1 MEAFTKPVCT
11 GSTELCPT
19 RSSGASGEEGYPY
32 CAVIKF
38 KTQRGIFCYHPALSL
53 PLLRIGSPTSRSTRN
68 SRPMRRCRDLN
79 WISPAIRGHIMKTTW
94 VIHQTGG
101 LPDPCVLKLKPGPL
115 SYEIMDERQLCPSPA
130 LASVP
135 ITSVCLLEMDT
146 AVRKEE
152 QAACRPGPLFQPSI
166 ALSQET
172 KRQQ

>member
-79 WISPAIRGHIMKTTW
+79 WISPAIRGA
-94 VIHQTGG
+94 
-101 LPDPCVLKLKPGPL
+101 
-115 SYEIMDERQLCPSPA
+115 A
-130 LASVP
+130 LP
-135 ITSVCLLEMDT
+135 ITSSGFCPYHQCVPSGDGHSSEEGRTGCLSSRTLISAINSTEPGDQE
-146 AVRKEE
+146 ADSSLNLHHLYKPRKL
-152 QAACRPGPLFQPSI
+152 QDFSY
-166 ALSQET
+166 T
-172 KRQQ
+172 KSH